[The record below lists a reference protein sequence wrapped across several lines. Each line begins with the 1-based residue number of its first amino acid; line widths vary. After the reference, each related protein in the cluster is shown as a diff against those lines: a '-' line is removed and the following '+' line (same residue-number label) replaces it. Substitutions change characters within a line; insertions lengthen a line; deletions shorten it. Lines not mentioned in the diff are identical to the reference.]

1 MKKIEQLRKEK
12 NMTQEQ
18 LAKEMGVGQAVVSKW
33 ENEIASPTADK
44 LPKLAKV
51 LGCRIDDLF

>member
-1 MKKIEQLRKEK
+1 MNIKEMRIKK
-12 NMTQEQ
+12 NMSQ
-18 LAKEMGVGQAVVSKW
+18 KELSEKMEVGQSTVAMW
-33 ENEIASPTADK
+33 ETGKISPTADK